1 MVLTKIYNINI
12 KDEVVDFDCNQE
24 IIKKLDKEEVEYE
37 KFDRVRSFFQK
48 NSHKATISIIF
59 LTFIIIIFFINQFL
73 IREIIFEDNKYKN
86 DLVYEYV
93 ESYSKKLGPY
103 IVLNDSIANISKE
116 LRKKF
121 YQYAYIGLNKR
132 GSKLII
138 EIIYQDIQDNQ
149 KKDEQR
155 IGEYYANADATINY
169 INLSSGQVVIKY
181 NDVVKKGDL
190 IATSNLQYLDNL
202 YSSDKMVPLIG
213 EILGNVKEYY
223 EIEVLKNEEIE
234 FFTGNKQQFYTL
246 DFSKKILFSQKNPYE
261 NYFITKYNLFKVG
274 KFQIVK
280 NIIYE
285 RDTTNIVRTRKEA
298 QDYALIKIYQDYE
311 SNRTSKKEKIDSI
324 NLINFIEYEDRY
336 YFKFIIDA
344 CKNIVEFKPF

>member
-37 KFDRVRSFFQK
+37 KFDRVKSFFQK

-103 IVLNDSIANISKE
+103 IVLNDSIANISKKKK
-116 LRKKF
+116 KKF

-155 IGEYYANADATINY
+155 IGEYYTNADTTINY
-169 INLSSGQVVIKY
+169 INLSSVQVVMK
-181 NDVVKKGDL
+181 
-190 IATSNLQYLDNL
+190 
-202 YSSDKMVPLIG
+202 
-213 EILGNVKEYY
+213 
-223 EIEVLKNEEIE
+223 
-234 FFTGNKQQFYTL
+234 
-246 DFSKKILFSQKNPYE
+246 
-261 NYFITKYNLFKVG
+261 
-274 KFQIVK
+274 
-280 NIIYE
+280 
-285 RDTTNIVRTRKEA
+285 
-298 QDYALIKIYQDYE
+298 
-311 SNRTSKKEKIDSI
+311 
-324 NLINFIEYEDRY
+324 
-336 YFKFIIDA
+336 
-344 CKNIVEFKPF
+344 